1 MIQKITLFLISS
13 LFFSAVII
21 LLALGPYNNFTS
33 VFNLALLFGFLS
45 GLLFTLIILFIQ
57 WSYLREA
64 GLKKTGISAINSI
77 EFEAAGDK
85 EEVFALC
92 LESIRSVK
100 KSEIGLLNKD
110 KGIFTVN
117 VGVNWRTWGELIQF
131 DIKEISTHK
140 CNVEI
145 TSRPAM
151 GTQLIDF
158 GKNLDNVIKITN
170 DLKSKTQ
177 IKVLKNSCNITK

>member
-1 MIQKITLFLISS
+1 MRPF
-13 LFFSAVII
+13 
-21 LLALGPYNNFTS
+21 NNFTS
-33 VFNLALLFGFLS
+33 VINLGILFGFLS
-45 GLLFTLIILFIQ
+45 GLLFTLIVLYIQ

-64 GLKKTGISAINSI
+64 GFNKTGISVINSI
-77 EFEAAGDK
+77 EFEATGDK

-117 VGVNWRTWGELIQF
+117 VGVNWRTWGDLIQF
-131 DIKEISTHK
+131 DIKEISVHK
-140 CNVEI
+140 CNVVI
-145 TSRPAM
+145 TSRPTM
-151 GTQLIDF
+151 GTALIDF
-158 GKNLDNVIKITN
+158 GKNLDNIIKITN

-177 IKVLKNSCNITK
+177 IKVVNDSCNITKY